1 MVTKTFLK
9 ALIFNKLLLNENILT
24 ATKIQYDH
32 KGNVLSKTPCSRQ
45 IGTTVTL
52 TNLFSSLPVRQK
64 EFHKNSKR
72 EFNKMTNL
80 LYAYCLISK
89 GVK

>member
-1 MVTKTFLK
+1 MNHFLV
-9 ALIFNKLLLNENILT
+9 L
-24 ATKIQYDH
+24 ATKIEFDN
-32 KGNVLSKTPCSRQ
+32 KGNITSKTPCSRQ

-52 TNLFSSLPVRQK
+52 TNLFCSLPVRQK
-64 EFHKNSKR
+64 EFHKNAKR

-80 LYAYCLISK
+80 LYAYCLICK